1 MDYLVDVE
9 EQGVTGLKLE
19 VLPDELD
26 DPTDLLLT
34 VHLNNGRDLQHD
46 DHYKIGSPCNSSAS

>member
-9 EQGVTGLKLE
+9 EQGVSGLELE

-34 VHLNNGRDLQHD
+34 VHLDNRVNT
-46 DHYKIGSPCNSSAS
+46 I

>member
-9 EQGVTGLKLE
+9 EQGVSGLELE
-19 VLPDELD
+19 VLADELD

-34 VHLNNGRDLQHD
+34 VHLNNRENT
-46 DHYKIGSPCNSSAS
+46 I

>member
-1 MDYLVDVE
+1 MNNLVDVE
-9 EQGVTGLKLE
+9 EQGVSGLKLE

-34 VHLNNGRDLQHD
+34 VHLDNRVNT
-46 DHYKIGSPCNSSAS
+46 I